1 MQVKDAMTTNV
12 VGIQSDAG
20 IDQAVEIMLRS
31 RISALP
37 VFDDEH
43 TLVGIISEGD
53 LLRRAE
59 LGTERRRPRW
69 LELLLGPG
77 RFATDYVHA
86 HGRKV
91 DELMTYEVVTVEQ
104 DAALE
109 EAVDLMNRYKVK
121 RLPVMADGRLVGIL
135 ARADLLRALAPLLK
149 APSAKRGDAE
159 IRDSLLAELQR
170 QKWAPI
176 AAMDLE
182 VADGVV
188 SARGT
193 LSDERQRDAIKVIV
207 ENALGVRAYHDHL
220 IWVEG
225 NTGAYLLSAED
236 AKAEKRVGAI

>member
-109 EAVDLMNRYKVK
+109 EAVDLMNRHKVK
-121 RLPVMADGRLVGIL
+121 RLPVMANGRLVGIL

-149 APSAKRGDAE
+149 APAAKRGDDE
-159 IRDSLLAELQR
+159 IRDSLLAALER
-170 QKWAPI
+170 QQWAPI